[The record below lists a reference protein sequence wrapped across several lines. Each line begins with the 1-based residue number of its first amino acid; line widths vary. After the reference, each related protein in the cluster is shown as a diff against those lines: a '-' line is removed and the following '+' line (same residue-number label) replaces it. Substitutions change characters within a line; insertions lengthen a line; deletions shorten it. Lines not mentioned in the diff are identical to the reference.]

1 MAKLS
6 YHYPLIIRI
15 WHILNALLILTLIAT
30 GISMYYVDPDRTLI
44 EFSWAVKIHN
54 IAGITLSFSYFIFF
68 IGNITTGNV
77 KYYRMPFKGVGKRLV
92 KQAQY
97 YAFGMFKGE
106 KKPYPITEERKFNPL
121 QKLFYVIIMY
131 IGVPLV
137 IISGWG
143 LLFPESI
150 IRAMFGVSG
159 VVITVLVHVAMGFFI
174 SLFLVIHIYVS
185 TIGHTRSANFL
196 SIINGYGW
204 IEETDEASA

>member
-1 MAKLS
+1 
-6 YHYPLIIRI
+6 
-15 WHILNALLILTLIAT
+15 
-30 GISMYYVDPDRTLI
+30 
-44 EFSWAVKIHN
+44 
-54 IAGITLSFSYFIFF
+54 
-68 IGNITTGNV
+68 
-77 KYYRMPFKGVGKRLV
+77 
-92 KQAQY
+92 
-97 YAFGMFKGE
+97 
-106 KKPYPITEERKFNPL
+106 
-121 QKLFYVIIMY
+121 MY

-174 SLFLVIHIYVS
+174 SLLLVIHIYVS

>member
-15 WHILNALLILTLIAT
+15 WHGLNALLILLLIAT
-30 GISMYYVDPDRTLI
+30 GISMYYVDPDSRLI
-44 EFSWAVKIHN
+44 EFSLAVQMHN
-54 IAGITLSFSYFIFF
+54 ISGIILSFSYLIFF
-68 IGNITTGNV
+68 IGNITTGNR
-77 KYYRMPFKGVGKRLV
+77 KYYKMPLKGLGERLLI
-92 KQAQY
+92 QSRY
-97 YAFGMFKGE
+97 YAIDMFQGK

-150 IRAMFGVSG
+150 IRAMFGVGG
-159 VVITVLVHVAMGFFI
+159 VLITVLVHVAMGFFI

-185 TIGHTRSANFL
+185 TIGHTRSANFK

-204 IEETDEASA
+204 VEETEEVS